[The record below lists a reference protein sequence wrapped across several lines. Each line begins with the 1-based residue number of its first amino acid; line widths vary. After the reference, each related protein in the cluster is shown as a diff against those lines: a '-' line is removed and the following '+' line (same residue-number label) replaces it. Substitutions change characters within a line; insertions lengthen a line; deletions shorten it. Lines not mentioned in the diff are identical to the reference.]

1 MEHLS
6 NDRRV
11 WADIEG
17 HCVKT
22 LLLGRPLIMRFCTGR
37 CSRSLCSN
45 LRWFTCLFLLACSFV
60 GNSLQGRADGHSQS

>member
-1 MEHLS
+1 MASALRRVHLMEHLS

-17 HCVKT
+17 HCVRT

-37 CSRSLCSN
+37 
-45 LRWFTCLFLLACSFV
+45 
-60 GNSLQGRADGHSQS
+60 